1 MIEKA
6 LKYIVNMREPKVQR
20 IGESWFMDASKPV
33 ARLNACLRA
42 DALKFSTLQS
52 LVTYIKDNPDRL
64 PGKLLV
70 HVESPKKV
78 RVLSV
83 LNDDRERECSVSV
96 EADIPRFDFG
106 EFISAEK
113 FVIQMR
119 SMFIPC
125 KDNDHWEK
133 ILQFAGTSEAGT
145 LAEYGDD
152 GVSQKVTIRTGITQ
166 KKDDIVPSPVIL
178 RPYRT
183 FTEVEQPESEF
194 IFRMKDSND
203 GIFCALFEADGG
215 AWRKRAVDNIRDYL
229 VDELSGCNVL
239 VIS

>member
-6 LKYIVNMREPKVQR
+6 LKYIVGLREPKLQR
-20 IGESWFMDASKPV
+20 IGENWFMDASKPV
-33 ARLNACLRA
+33 ARMDSCLRA

-52 LVTYIKDNPDRL
+52 LVTYIKDNPDGL
-64 PGKLLV
+64 SGKLLV
-70 HVESPKKV
+70 HVESPKRV
-78 RVLSV
+78 RMLSV
-83 LNDDRERECSVSV
+83 LDDDRKRECCVV
-96 EADIPRFDFG
+96 VDADIPRFDFG
-106 EFISAEK
+106 EFIGAER

-125 KDNDHWEK
+125 NGNDHWER

-145 LAEYGDD
+145 LAQYGDD
-152 GVSQKVTIRTGITQ
+152 GVSQKVTIKTGITQ
-166 KKDDIVPSPVIL
+166 KEDGIVPSPVIL

-194 IFRMKDSND
+194 IFRMKEHE
-203 GIFCALFEADGG
+203 GIRCALFEADGG
-215 AWRKRAVDNIRDYL
+215 AWRKKAVDNIRNYL
-229 VDELSGCNVL
+229 ESELSGCNVL